1 MDVFFLSPTP
11 LNMERSYISDSSD
24 FEPFSSD
31 SEGELDTSMI
41 MKNDEEGSNND
52 EIAMRD
58 IEVNFVTTEKDKIA
72 NSSGKVDLVMAMS
85 NAERE
90 EDKTL
95 VNEED
100 RYVDEVGKTVN
111 TEKDT
116 VNGDTVSIEENCLKD
131 ESNDVSAEVLIF
143 SKTLV
148 DRLNLQKVKG
158 KTKMKW
164 SGTLIELQDFVTLIL
179 NEKGKWQSKTNAGV
193 VSYVFTQKDS
203 KLRINWWTSTGTFNV
218 QGETKICNK
227 IIKKITQLLESK
239 AEQKD
244 NIESL
249 RNPSSEVE
257 ETQEENKVDE
267 KVKDRKPRR
276 GRPPKRP
283 APKTPLNEPD
293 KENPLDELRKMF
305 DSEVKKLWEAFHSIT
320 KQINQ
325 PPKFNNEE
333 DFQDIPNVSTSNRF
347 KQLSKSK
354 ETKLSDQKMTKTVS
368 VNSKDNGQL
377 KIQALEKKLHELEH
391 QLQVKETVI
400 KNLASTNEHLTLE
413 II

>member
-11 LNMERSYISDSSD
+11 LNIERSYISDSSD

-31 SEGELDTSMI
+31 SEDELDTSMI
-41 MKNDEEGSNND
+41 MKNDEEESKND

-100 RYVDEVGKTVN
+100 RYVDEVDKTVN

-148 DRLNLQKVKG
+148 DRLILQKVKG

-203 KLRINWWTSTGTFNV
+203 KFRINWWTSTGTFNV
-218 QGETKICNK
+218 
-227 IIKKITQLLESK
+227 
-239 AEQKD
+239 
-244 NIESL
+244 
-249 RNPSSEVE
+249 
-257 ETQEENKVDE
+257 
-267 KVKDRKPRR
+267 
-276 GRPPKRP
+276 
-283 APKTPLNEPD
+283 
-293 KENPLDELRKMF
+293 
-305 DSEVKKLWEAFHSIT
+305 
-320 KQINQ
+320 
-325 PPKFNNEE
+325 
-333 DFQDIPNVSTSNRF
+333 
-347 KQLSKSK
+347 
-354 ETKLSDQKMTKTVS
+354 
-368 VNSKDNGQL
+368 
-377 KIQALEKKLHELEH
+377 
-391 QLQVKETVI
+391 
-400 KNLASTNEHLTLE
+400 
-413 II
+413 